1 MRGKRTM
8 RNTERGREG
17 TRITRRMVPPTK
29 DIKKLNLLFAD
40 VLQCVI
46 IIDIIFIKSFNQY
59 YN

>member
-1 MRGKRTM
+1 M
-8 RNTERGREG
+8 RNTERGKEG